1 MKGGCKLIFPY
12 PINTLILTNR
22 TNRSFEKRE
31 ETRYLVIHET
41 VSQADARAQ
50 YVYFNT
56 HDNAGANA
64 HCFIDWNEVLITL
77 PVEEVAWSVGRPA
90 NLFTFNIELC
100 HAGNRADFD
109 QQWKIATA
117 YAAKWCREQKRD
129 PYVFIR
135 SHHEIAIEFGGTDH
149 TDPDEYFAAF
159 GKTMNQF
166 RADVSAQLKEVSAIM
181 NKDAAQ
187 KVIDLLSAL
196 YRATNDSEVRDA
208 AHYAADALRTAAGI
222 PK

>member
-1 MKGGCKLIFPY
+1 MTFPY

-31 ETRYLVIHET
+31 ETRFLVMHET
-41 VSQADARAQ
+41 VSQADARKQ
-50 YVYFNT
+50 YAYFYT
-56 HDNAGANA
+56 HDNAG
-64 HCFIDWNEVLITL
+64 V
-77 PVEEVAWSVGRPA
+77 
-90 NLFTFNIELC
+90 
-100 HAGNRADFD
+100 
-109 QQWKIATA
+109 
-117 YAAKWCREQKRD
+117 EQKRD

-159 GKTMNQF
+159 GKSVNQF
-166 RADVSAQLKEVSAIM
+166 RAD
-181 NKDAAQ
+181 
-187 KVIDLLSAL
+187 LLGAL
-196 YRATNDSEVRDA
+196 YKATNDSEVRDA